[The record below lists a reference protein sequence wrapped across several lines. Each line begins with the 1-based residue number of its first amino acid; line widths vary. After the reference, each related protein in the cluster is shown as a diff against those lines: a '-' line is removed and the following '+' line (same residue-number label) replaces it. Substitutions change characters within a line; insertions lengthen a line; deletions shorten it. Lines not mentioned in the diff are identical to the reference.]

1 MQLTD
6 TEWRELL
13 RTIKDAVE
21 EIVTGSG
28 YGYVT
33 IECAA
38 GAPRDVQVQRSLR
51 FRRDI
56 CPDEDRLP
64 QASPG

>member
-1 MQLTD
+1 MLSD
-6 TEWRELL
+6 TEMRLLLQAVRE
-13 RTIKDAVE
+13 AVE
-21 EIVTGSG
+21 EIICGPG
-28 YGYVT
+28 YGKIT

-56 CPDEDRLP
+56 CPDEDQIP
-64 QASPG
+64 QAMPG